1 MNKFLLSANIVI
13 MLLLLSACNGKSKSS
28 FDVSDGDTIDIR
40 YAQNITITS
49 LKDYYVA
56 TLRNPWD
63 TTKILHRYIL
73 VDKNVDLPT
82 NIPEGTLVRTPISKA
97 IVYSSVHMSLF
108 NELGAF
114 NSIAGVSDLKYINLE
129 NIKEACKKGTI
140 INIGDGMSPDIEKI
154 IDLNPDALLL
164 SPFENSGGYG
174 KVEKLGIPII
184 ECADYMETSA
194 LGRAEW
200 MKFYG
205 LLTGKLAQAD
215 SIFTLVE
222 QRYQSL
228 SNKALKTKYKPTVFT
243 ELKSSSTW
251 YVPGGNSTM
260 AKILYDAGA
269 NYIFSNNNSS
279 GSVPLS
285 FESVFEKGEK
295 ADFWIN
301 SKSRLFIA
309 FTVQKPRNSGT
320 PFYGY
325 TPGDP
330 LDRWCSRQYDYI
342 YTNSTR
348 FQPNADKNIR
358 LRGAQSLCG
367 SRGRASTWA
376 RRIARFS
383 SIKTFSASIR
393 ESNGVAM

>member
-295 ADFWIN
+295 ADFWIIKYN
-301 SKSRLFIA
+301 QVKDKTYKELKDDYSPYSNFGA
-309 FTVQKPRNSGT
+309 FKNRNIYGCNT
-320 PFYGY
+320 KDIPFYEES
-325 TPGDP
+325 PFHPELLLADLIKIFHP
-330 LDRWCSRQYDYI
+330 EIAEDYELK
-342 YTNSTR
+342 Y
-348 FQPNADKNIR
+348 
-358 LRGAQSLCG
+358 
-367 SRGRASTWA
+367 
-376 RRIARFS
+376 FS
-383 SIKTFSASIR
+383 KLA
-393 ESNGVAM
+393 E

>member
-1 MNKFLLSANIVI
+1 

-97 IVYSSVHMSLF
+97 IVYSSVHMSLL

-114 NSIAGVSDLKYINLE
+114 NSIAGVSDLKYINLD

-174 KVEKLGIPII
+174 KVEKLGMPII

-205 LLTGKLAQAD
+205 ILTGKLAEAD
-215 SIFTLVE
+215 SLFTHVE
-222 QRYQSL
+222 QKYNTL
-228 SNKALKTKYKPTVFT
+228 SSKALNSNYRPSVFT

-295 ADFWIN
+295 ADFWIIKYN
-301 SKSRLFIA
+301 QVKDKTYKELKDDYSPYSNFGA
-309 FTVQKPRNSGT
+309 FKNRNIYGCNT
-320 PFYGY
+320 KDIPFYEES
-325 TPGDP
+325 PFHPELLLADLIKIFHP
-330 LDRWCSRQYDYI
+330 EIAEDYELK
-342 YTNSTR
+342 Y
-348 FQPNADKNIR
+348 
-358 LRGAQSLCG
+358 
-367 SRGRASTWA
+367 
-376 RRIARFS
+376 FS
-383 SIKTFSASIR
+383 KLA
-393 ESNGVAM
+393 E